1 MGRYTLPF
9 AICLSAT
16 AVMVKANTLFGP
28 FPDAKYPEEKCIH
41 FTPFSI
47 ITAAN
52 DKDVTLQIVSGRLTR
67 NTFELPD
74 SYTLALVMNNYLAQ
88 FKKLNAEVF
97 GDKQ

>member
-1 MGRYTLPF
+1 MGQNTLIF
-9 AICLSAT
+9 LSLLASLASPVNAT
-16 AVMVKANTLFGP
+16 GLFGP
-28 FPDAKYPEEKCIH
+28 FPDAKYPEEKRIH

-52 DKDVTLQIVSGRLTR
+52 DKDVTLQVVSERLTR

-97 GDKQ
+97 GGKQ